1 MKSLIQHINGTLNRS
16 HSECINEWK
25 LNDQSSKFCMF
36 YPKNIKELINII
48 KDRLIQNSKKP
59 YLLDIDTSLITDM
72 SGLFSNFESKFFMGL
87 YEYGEYSEIEE
98 LDLHSW
104 NMSNVT
110 NIECMFHNCY
120 NLKTIN
126 IAGWN
131 IIKVQNMNG
140 LFDTCVSLEN
150 FYTTKLDTRNVKN
163 MPFVFHDC
171 RKIKYLD
178 LSTWNTSKV
187 DNFRYMFDGCEN
199 LTEIKGIGDWKL
211 SKRVG
216 SWGMEHMFSNCP
228 VTRPSW
234 YIG

>member
-1 MKSLIQHINGTLNRS
+1 MKKFNTYISETLS
-16 HSECINEWK
+16 HNKCVNEWK
-25 LNDQSSKFCMF
+25 LTDDSSKFCML

-48 KDRLIQNSKKP
+48 RDRLIQNSKKP
-59 YLLDIDTSLITDM
+59 YLLDIDPSLITDM
-72 SGLFSNFESKFFMGL
+72 SGLFSTSGSKFFRGL
-87 YEYGEYSEIEE
+87 YEYGEYSGIEE
-98 LDLHSW
+98 LDLHTW
-104 NMSNVT
+104 DMSNVT

-120 NLKTIN
+120 NLKKIN

-140 LFDTCVSLEN
+140 LFDCCTSLESLDVSR
-150 FYTTKLDTRNVKN
+150 FDTRNVKK
-163 MPFVFHDC
+163 MPFVFHNC

-178 LSTWNTSKV
+178 LSKWKTSKV

-199 LTEIKGIGDWKL
+199 LTEIKGIESWKI
-211 SKRVG
+211 SNVG
-216 SWGMEHMFSNCP
+216 SWGMEHMFSKCP